1 MSTEQ
6 VAVIAK
12 ITSKPGMRDDLARAL
27 DGAFPNVDKETDTT
41 YYILHT
47 DDNDENVLWMYELYT
62 NKAALEAH
70 QGAAWFKEWGPS
82 LAPFMGGRPEL
93 IFMKPVGGKGL

>member
-12 ITSKPGMRDDLARAL
+12 ITSKPGMRNDLARAL

-41 YYILHT
+41 YYILHE

-70 QGAAWFKEWGPS
+70 QSAPWFKEWGPS